1 MNIVDLGYPVLD
13 ALVFLLPKSSNFIVL
28 QEGDI
33 FCRSLFVAVTMHLC
47 KMPNYDRE
55 STPYVVM

>member
-1 MNIVDLGYPVLD
+1 VNIVDLGYPVLD

-33 FCRSLFVAVTMHLC
+33 FCRLLFVAGDNASM
-47 KMPNYDRE
+47 
-55 STPYVVM
+55 